1 MISNLLFK
9 LRSLNEDVEL
19 ISILIFLIFFPEKS
33 SFYYFMIFAVL
44 MITFLIRKIIIS
56 KNIGI
61 SNFTRALLL
70 VNTLLLVSTIFSVYF
85 FKSLLFFFD
94 VFLISAYFIL
104 HLIEEKE
111 EERNIKIFGTIISV
125 FSFISIIIFLF
136 SDTRDLFF
144 LNPIMAGITSG
155 IGSLIFLYYFLKKIN
170 YTYLSLIFLNL
181 AALYISQSKAAF
193 LGVAIFSL
201 LLVLTKNKK
210 AIPVILILILLTFII
225 PNPIRSMF
233 HFSIYED
240 PYSADRLQIWNTGL
254 KIFRDN
260 IFSGSG
266 ADNFSELSKT
276 YNFKQKYGPA
286 NYFKIPR
293 MPHSDYIKMI
303 SELGLWGIFILSFS
317 LFFILRRILKG
328 PLFNISKILILYLL
342 FQSLFFNIIF
352 QTFFFFLFIFL
363 LKILFK
369 GEIYFFSN
377 SNIMKFISVSIL
389 IIIIFTGYV
398 FPYYSEL
405 LAGRGINQ
413 KDLVTIFD
421 SLKRAGKFNRQ
432 NLRPYNYRAILLLEQ
447 FRKTS
452 DPVYFYSALDNV
464 KSIKK
469 INPYF
474 SKAYFLESDIFRT
487 ILEKGMHYPGL
498 SEEIITP
505 LEQLEKIDPF
515 NPFIKMEKAHI
526 LLKFNKPESA
536 KAEAIRAIELEPDYI
551 SALYFLQKNFN
562 YFGKDELFNNKIRK
576 ILRSTSN
583 WVKRK
588 SQYLDAL
595 IKLPPEL
602 TGLLKDA
609 TSRSD

>member
-33 SFYYFMIFAVL
+33 SLYYFMIFAVL
-44 MITFLIRKIIIS
+44 MILFLIRKIMIS

-61 SNFTRALLL
+61 SSFTGALLL
-70 VNTLLLVSTIFSVYF
+70 VNILLLISTIFSVYF
-85 FKSLLFFFD
+85 IKSLLFFFD

-104 HLIEEKE
+104 YLIEERE
-111 EERNIKIFGTIISV
+111 EERNIKIFGIIISI
-125 FSFISIIIFLF
+125 FSFISIFIFIF

-144 LNPIMAGITSG
+144 PNPIMAGITSG
-155 IGSLIFLYYFLKKIN
+155 IGALIFLYYFLRKIN
-170 YTYLSLIFLNL
+170 YTYLSLIFVNL

-210 AIPVILILILLTFII
+210 AIPIVLILILLTFII

-254 KIFRDN
+254 KIFKDN
-260 IFSGSG
+260 IFAGTG

-276 YNFKQKYGPA
+276 YNFKQKSGPA

-303 SELGLWGIFILSFS
+303 SELGLWGMFILIFS
-317 LFFILRRILKG
+317 LFFILREILKG
-328 PLFNISKILILYLL
+328 SLFNISKILILYLL

-363 LKILFK
+363 LKTIFK
-369 GEIYFFSN
+369 SEIYFQSN
-377 SNIMKFISVSIL
+377 STIMKLISISIL
-389 IIIIFTGYV
+389 MIIIFTGYI

-405 LAGRGINQ
+405 LASRAIAQ
-413 KDLVTIFD
+413 KDLVSIFN
-421 SLKRAGKFNRQ
+421 SLNKAGKFNRL
-432 NLRPYNYRAILLLEQ
+432 NLRPYDYRARLLLEQ

-452 DPVYFYSALDNV
+452 DPVYLYSALDNV

-487 ILEKGMHYPGL
+487 ILEKGMHYQGL
-498 SEEIITP
+498 SEEIISP

-526 LLKFNKPESA
+526 MLKFNKHGSA
-536 KAEAIRAIELEPDYI
+536 KTEAIKAIELEPKYI
-551 SALYFLQKNFN
+551 SALYFLQKHFN
-562 YFGKDELFNNKIRK
+562 YFEKEELFNNRIRQ
-576 ILRSTSN
+576 ILSSTSD
-583 WVKRK
+583 WEKRN

-595 IKLPPEL
+595 IKLPPEIADL
-602 TGLLKDA
+602 SKGPPN
-609 TSRSD
+609 

>member
-70 VNTLLLVSTIFSVYF
+70 VNILLLVSTIFSVYF

-104 HLIEEKE
+104 HLIEERE

-181 AALYISQSKAAF
+181 AALYIFQSKAAF
-193 LGVAIFSL
+193 LGVAIFSM

-210 AIPVILILILLTFII
+210 AIPVIMILILLTFVI

-260 IFSGSG
+260 IFAGCG
-266 ADNFSELSKT
+266 VDNFSELSKT

-293 MPHSDYIKMI
+293 VPHSDYIKMI

-342 FQSLFFNIIF
+342 FQSLFFNI
-352 QTFFFFLFIFL
+352 
-363 LKILFK
+363 
-369 GEIYFFSN
+369 
-377 SNIMKFISVSIL
+377 
-389 IIIIFTGYV
+389 
-398 FPYYSEL
+398 
-405 LAGRGINQ
+405 
-413 KDLVTIFD
+413 
-421 SLKRAGKFNRQ
+421 
-432 NLRPYNYRAILLLEQ
+432 
-447 FRKTS
+447 
-452 DPVYFYSALDNV
+452 
-464 KSIKK
+464 
-469 INPYF
+469 
-474 SKAYFLESDIFRT
+474 
-487 ILEKGMHYPGL
+487 
-498 SEEIITP
+498 
-505 LEQLEKIDPF
+505 
-515 NPFIKMEKAHI
+515 
-526 LLKFNKPESA
+526 
-536 KAEAIRAIELEPDYI
+536 
-551 SALYFLQKNFN
+551 
-562 YFGKDELFNNKIRK
+562 
-576 ILRSTSN
+576 
-583 WVKRK
+583 
-588 SQYLDAL
+588 
-595 IKLPPEL
+595 
-602 TGLLKDA
+602 
-609 TSRSD
+609 